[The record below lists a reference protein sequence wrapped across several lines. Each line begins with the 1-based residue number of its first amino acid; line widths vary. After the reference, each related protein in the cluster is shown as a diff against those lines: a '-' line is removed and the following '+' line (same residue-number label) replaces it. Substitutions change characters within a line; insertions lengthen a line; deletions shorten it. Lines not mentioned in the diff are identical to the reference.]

1 MGLSNQ
7 QIERYTRQIIVPGF
21 GGTGQERLL
30 TARLMLAGRAADI
43 ASVLS
48 YMAGAGVGEIRL
60 RLPSNDAAA
69 LDSFIA
75 RAAQLNPDVAV
86 KPAESV
92 TGVNLVLAIGA
103 DCECSEIV
111 PGQIGPG
118 VPVIFARLDEPA
130 SIAMIPSAPPCL
142 ACGDADLLR
151 PFGPRTTNAGFLT
164 MIAASEALK
173 ILAGT
178 ATTSAPSLL
187 LFNGFACTRRELRQD
202 PFRAE
207 CGCS

>member
-30 TARLMLAGRAADI
+30 TARLMLAGRADDI
-43 ASVLS
+43 ASVFS

-92 TGVNLVLAIGA
+92 TGVNLVLVIGG
-103 DCECSEIV
+103 DSECSEIV

-130 SIAMIPSAPPCL
+130 SIAMIPSAPPTL
-142 ACGDADLLR
+142 D
-151 PFGPRTTNAGFLT
+151 
-164 MIAASEALK
+164 S
-173 ILAGT
+173 
-178 ATTSAPSLL
+178 
-187 LFNGFACTRRELRQD
+187 
-202 PFRAE
+202 
-207 CGCS
+207 